1 MAVFRTLLLGIL
13 AMSVII
19 INEAFFDSF
28 IRNDAT
34 FPLFL
39 TPLPYGLRFAFW
51 FPQLREHI
59 LQMSNSV
66 RLHARGGGGGYS
78 HIWAI

>member
-1 MAVFRTLLLGIL
+1 
-13 AMSVII
+13 MSVII

-66 RLHARGGGGGYS
+66 RLHAREGGGGVLPYMGY
-78 HIWAI
+78 IGTCRGIGYGF